1 MNEYVNN
8 KTDNNS
14 TMNQL
19 YMEVLRLD
27 NFLQALTAQE
37 RMMIHQ
43 YHYGYRT
50 SVPIVVLTIYEWIRE
65 NKWES
70 PYLRYDQDRVL
81 MWYNEENK
89 RWEPIETNELYRVK
103 VAR

>member
-1 MNEYVNN
+1 
-8 KTDNNS
+8 
-14 TMNQL
+14 MNQL
-19 YMEVLRLD
+19 YMEVLSLD
-27 NFLQALTAQE
+27 NFLQALTESE
-37 RMMIHQ
+37 RTMIHQ
-43 YHYGYRT
+43 YHSGYRT

-89 RWEPIETNELYRVK
+89 RWEPIETNELFKAK
-103 VAR
+103 VVR

>member
-1 MNEYVNN
+1 MKN
-8 KTDNNS
+8 
-14 TMNQL
+14 L

-27 NFLQALTAQE
+27 NFLQALTAEE
-37 RMMIHQ
+37 RTMIHQ
-43 YHYGYRT
+43 YHAGYRT
-50 SVPIVVLTIYEWIRE
+50 SVPIVVLTIYDWIQE

-81 MWYNEENK
+81 MWYNEAEK
-89 RWEPIETNELYRVK
+89 GWEPVETNKLFKAK

>member
-1 MNEYVNN
+1 
-8 KTDNNS
+8 
-14 TMNQL
+14 MNQL

-27 NFLQALTAQE
+27 NFLQALTESE
-37 RMMIHQ
+37 RTMIHQ
-43 YHYGYRT
+43 YHSGYRT

-89 RWEPIETNELYRVK
+89 RWEPIESNELFKAK
-103 VAR
+103 VVR

>member
-1 MNEYVNN
+1 
-8 KTDNNS
+8 
-14 TMNQL
+14 MNQL

-27 NFLQALTAQE
+27 NFLQALTESE
-37 RMMIHQ
+37 RTMIHQ
-43 YHYGYRT
+43 YHAGYRT

-89 RWEPIETNELYRVK
+89 RWEPIETNELFKAK
-103 VAR
+103 VVR

>member
-1 MNEYVNN
+1 
-8 KTDNNS
+8 
-14 TMNQL
+14 MNQL

-27 NFLQALTAQE
+27 NFLQALTESE
-37 RMMIHQ
+37 RTMIHQ
-43 YHYGYRT
+43 YHAGYRT

-89 RWEPIETNELYRVK
+89 RWEPIETNELYKKK
-103 VAR
+103 VVR

>member
-1 MNEYVNN
+1 
-8 KTDNNS
+8 
-14 TMNQL
+14 MNQL

-27 NFLQALTAQE
+27 NFLQALTESE
-37 RMMIHQ
+37 RTMIHQ
-43 YHYGYRT
+43 YHSGYRT

-89 RWEPIETNELYRVK
+89 RWEPIETNKLFKAK
-103 VAR
+103 VVR

>member
-1 MNEYVNN
+1 
-8 KTDNNS
+8 
-14 TMNQL
+14 MNQL

-27 NFLQALTAQE
+27 NFLQALTESE
-37 RMMIHQ
+37 RTMIHQ
-43 YHYGYRT
+43 YHSGYRT
-50 SVPIVVLTIYEWIRE
+50 SVPIAVLTIYEWIRE

-89 RWEPIETNELYRVK
+89 RWEPIETNELFKAK
-103 VAR
+103 VVR

>member
-1 MNEYVNN
+1 
-8 KTDNNS
+8 
-14 TMNQL
+14 MNQL

-27 NFLQALTAQE
+27 NFLQALTESE
-37 RMMIHQ
+37 RTMIHQ
-43 YHYGYRT
+43 YHAGYRT
-50 SVPIVVLTIYEWIRE
+50 SVPIAVLTIYEWIRE

-89 RWEPIETNELYRVK
+89 RWEPIETNKLFKAK

>member
-1 MNEYVNN
+1 
-8 KTDNNS
+8 
-14 TMNQL
+14 MNQL

-27 NFLQALTAQE
+27 NFLQALTESE
-37 RMMIHQ
+37 RTMIHQ
-43 YHYGYRT
+43 YHSGYRT

-89 RWEPIETNELYRVK
+89 RWEPIETNELFKAK
-103 VAR
+103 VVR

>member
-27 NFLQALTAQE
+27 NFLQALTESE
-37 RMMIHQ
+37 RTMIHQ
-43 YHYGYRT
+43 YHSGYRT

-65 NKWES
+65 NKWEY

-89 RWEPIETNELYRVK
+89 RWEPIETNELFKAK
-103 VAR
+103 VVR

>member
-1 MNEYVNN
+1 
-8 KTDNNS
+8 
-14 TMNQL
+14 MNQL

-27 NFLQALTAQE
+27 NFLQALTESE
-37 RMMIHQ
+37 RTMIHQ
-43 YHYGYRT
+43 YHAGYRT
-50 SVPIVVLTIYEWIRE
+50 SVPIVVLTIDEWIRE

-89 RWEPIETNELYRVK
+89 RWEPIETNKLFKAK